1 MLEAVKKSRRACLTG
16 ASTYGA
22 GDARLALVQSW
33 CDVVQV
39 EHSVLNP
46 SVVRALAGVKR
57 PGQEIAARSVLCKG
71 LLTARRRHA
80 TDLDGALAARL
91 DRLEAQA
98 LDWGFSLPELAIRF
112 ALDTPGV
119 DIVLVGV
126 SNLTELDVALAATQR
141 PPLEPWQREALAEFD
156 RGQDDWVHPERWPEA
171 AG

>member
-22 GDARLALVQSW
+22 DDARLALAQPW

-46 SVVRALAGVKR
+46 SVVHALAGVKR

-71 LLTARRRHA
+71 LLTGRRRYA
-80 TDLDGALAARL
+80 TDLDVALAATL
-91 DRLEAQA
+91 DRLEARA
-98 LDWGFSLPELAIRF
+98 HDWGFTLPELAIRF

-119 DIVLVGV
+119 DIVLVGM
-126 SNLTELDVALAATQR
+126 SNLPELETALAAARRT
-141 PPLEPWQREALAEFD
+141 PLEQRQMEALAEFD
-156 RGQDDWVHPERWPEA
+156 CAYEDWSHPERWPVTR
-171 AG
+171 